1 MRFVKPLFVAAA
13 MWCMLV
19 GVAAAQTFEIKGIA
33 FSDSVYLSDEELQ
46 AIEDRYVGRPL
57 VFADLEK
64 MLGDVQ
70 TLYSRSGVLTA
81 QAVLPPQD
89 VEDGILRVSLVEA
102 GIESVEIDGLD
113 RTNPAFLRR
122 TISLREKER
131 PDFAQLERDL
141 RIYEVMHDIRPRLS
155 FRPGTEVG
163 TTIATIS
170 GEETDTYTSTISLD
184 NFGRDE
190 TGELRA
196 AYFGRWTSVSG
207 VRDTL
212 SFKLQRSES
221 SQSVSAGYSRPI
233 GPRNG
238 RLEATLSYSDAEV
251 INGPFQ
257 ALEIISE
264 SSGATL
270 SYRQPFRVG
279 PFSHWTWEAG
289 FAYEASEST
298 LLGLTFSDIEI
309 QEFYGAVS
317 YTERAENYVISA
329 TGGFRVGEADTAQI
343 SETEGSYRLLYGSL
357 AYTRP
362 LGKKLLFETN
372 VIGQYADGE
381 NLPVARLFTGGGP
394 DILRGYPNNVRSGD
408 SGFVARL
415 QLSGREAI
423 SLVASDLKARPF
435 GFLDVG
441 LIVPFRP
448 DGGIESDQDFL
459 ASAGAGTRI
468 SYRDNASML
477 LMAGLPLRETL
488 GFDDRSATVYFGL
501 DYTF

>member
-1 MRFVKPLFVAAA
+1 MSMWRIFCMAFAPWFALTGAAF
-13 MWCMLV
+13 
-19 GVAAAQTFEIKGIA
+19 AQSFQIKGIE
-33 FSDSVYLSDEELQ
+33 FSDSAYLSDADLQ
-46 AIEDRYVGRPL
+46 AIELQYVDRPL

-70 TLYSRSGVLTA
+70 TLYSRAGVLTA
-81 QAVLPPQD
+81 QALLPPQD
-89 VEDGILRVSLVEA
+89 VEDGILKVSLVEA
-102 GIESVEIDGLD
+102 DIQSVAIDGLD

-122 TISLREKER
+122 TISLRENER
-131 PDFAQLERDL
+131 PDFDQLERDL

-155 FRPGTEVG
+155 FAPGTEVG

-170 GEETDTYTSTISLD
+170 GEETDPFTSTFSLD
-184 NFGRDE
+184 NFGREE

-196 AYFGRWTSVSG
+196 AYFGRWTSVTG

-221 SQSVSAGYSRPI
+221 SQSFSAGYSRPV
-233 GPRNG
+233 GPYSG
-238 RLEATLSYSDAEV
+238 RVEATLSYSDAEV

-257 ALEIISE
+257 ALEILSE

-289 FAYEASEST
+289 LAYETSEST

-343 SETEGSYRLLYGSL
+343 SETEGSYALLYGSL

-372 VIGQYADGE
+372 VIGQYAEGE

-408 SGFVARL
+408 SGFVARM
-415 QLSGREAI
+415 QISGREAI
-423 SLVASDLKARPF
+423 SLGESDFKARPF

-488 GFDDRSATVYFGL
+488 GFEDGEATVYFGL